1 MIPNWLI
8 VWVQVISLIIKDQFY
23 TIQNLQWSRPLFHK
37 AVTGQELF
45 FAVSYSKPALTILS
59 LLGTKDHYHLDFTDD
74 VVRGSIVLNKGALS
88 WPADPP
94 VVVVAPVAP
103 AAAAAQAK
111 AAEVEPNYF
120 GIYMKDA
127 AL

>member
-1 MIPNWLI
+1 ML
-8 VWVQVISLIIKDQFY
+8 
-23 TIQNLQWSRPLFHK
+23 
-37 AVTGQELF
+37 TGQELF
-45 FAVSYSKPALTILS
+45 FAVSYSKRALTILS

>member
-1 MIPNWLI
+1 MVGFMIFRVLI
-8 VWVQVISLIIKDQFY
+8 H
-23 TIQNLQWSRPLFHK
+23 RHPLTK
-37 AVTGQELF
+37 
-45 FAVSYSKPALTILS
+45 LS